1 MTRALVVHLDPALA
15 DVEAAE
21 LCEFGY
27 VVELCVGPELQDCPV
42 LRGHGCPRAERA
54 DVLVYDLAALR
65 HEEDDREV
73 GAELRALYADKPIVV
88 VAGDRDVG
96 VIEAIEPSEGVVWLH
111 GTATAE
117 RLALLVE
124 DALAD

>member
-15 DVEAAE
+15 DAEAAE
-21 LCEFGY
+21 LCAFGY
-27 VVELCVGPELQDCPV
+27 VVERCVGPELQDCPV

-65 HEEDDREV
+65 HEEDHREV
-73 GAELRALYADKPIVV
+73 GAELRAIYADKPIVV
-88 VAGDRDVG
+88 VVGDPEVG
-96 VIEAIEPSEGVVWLH
+96 VLEALEPTEGVVWLH
-111 GTATAE
+111 GSPTAE

-124 DALAD
+124 DALSD